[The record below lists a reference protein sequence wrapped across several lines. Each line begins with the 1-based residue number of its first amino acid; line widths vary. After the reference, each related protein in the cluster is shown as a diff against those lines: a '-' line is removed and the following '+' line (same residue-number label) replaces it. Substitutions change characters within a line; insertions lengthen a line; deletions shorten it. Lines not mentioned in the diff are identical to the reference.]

1 MLQNLEHRTPV
12 VNPDGTP
19 TDYFIRLLQG
29 RGGLLEDAGDQIDL
43 LNAAIAA
50 LLARQIIAG
59 VGLDGG
65 GTLAADITIDAN
77 ASAILDTISSTR
89 GVLLYRGAAGWAAL
103 APGTAG
109 ENLQTNGAGADPTW
123 AVSAGGDIQALLDGI
138 SATQGTVLYRNATDW
153 VALAP
158 GTAGEFLKTNGA
170 GANPAWAAQA
180 VADIQALLDGISATQ
195 GTILYRNAADW
206 VALAPGTA
214 GDFLKTNGAGA
225 NPAWGAPDD
234 VQTLLD
240 GISSTQGTILYRD
253 AADWVALAPGTA
265 GYVLQTKGAGQNPA
279 WVLGSGG
286 GSGVT
291 PDIAVNLTYIPA
303 SFGTNAVSGV
313 GMAATVSNTAS
324 ISYDATNTFTRTPQV
339 RTGPTAANT
348 FGQVRSTSALFQ
360 SGAGLKYSGQ
370 FGVHTAGA
378 NMRINC
384 GFHATWGGA
393 SDPSNAVNAFFV
405 GKDSADTNLQIMHND
420 GAGTCTKIDLGANFP
435 ANTSQT
441 DHYYVELTIDVGGA
455 SASYY
460 VHRVNTGDTATGTIA
475 TNLPTTNIGM
485 FACQFGASGATATAC
500 YLSFMGFQV
509 QTPPT

>member
-59 VGLDGG
+59 IGLDGG

-77 ASAILDTISSTR
+77 ASAILDTISATR

-138 SATQGTVLYRNATDW
+138 SATQGTLLYRNAT
-153 VALAP
+153 
-158 GTAGEFLKTNGA
+158 
-170 GANPAWAAQA
+170 
-180 VADIQALLDGISATQ
+180 
-195 GTILYRNAADW
+195 
-206 VALAPGTA
+206 
-214 GDFLKTNGAGA
+214 
-225 NPAWGAPDD
+225 
-234 VQTLLD
+234 
-240 GISSTQGTILYRD
+240 
-253 AADWVALAPGTA
+253 DWVALAPGTA

-313 GMAATVSNTAS
+313 GMATTVSNTAS
-324 ISYDATNTFTRTPQV
+324 VLYDATNTFTRTPQV

-384 GFHATWGGA
+384 GFHATWGGTT
-393 SDPSNAVNAFFV
+393 DPSNAVNAFFV

-441 DHYYVELTIDVGGA
+441 DHYYVELTIDIGGA

-509 QTPPT
+509 QSPPT

>member
-195 GTILYRNAADW
+195 GTILYRN
-206 VALAPGTA
+206 
-214 GDFLKTNGAGA
+214 
-225 NPAWGAPDD
+225 
-234 VQTLLD
+234 
-240 GISSTQGTILYRD
+240 